1 MSKNKNKAAKT
12 NLAAKAKTAKVN
24 PSEKTKPEE
33 KNNPT
38 NVENPTK
45 EDIEKIAAEAKQ
57 EATSQQN
64 KNPEP
69 PKADSKPESKPEEK
83 PKEKPDSKQ
92 DKKPKP
98 KKEPETI
105 IPETVEHQE
114 SVVTSPAYNSPELKG
129 FKQSVLQKL
138 ANGDRIDA
146 NSGIKLMSMLK
157 DRWIDNGN
165 SDLQIKELMSQQF
178 DIMALTSILHWNIQ
192 TTQELGECGLQ
203 VNESAFDQISE
214 GLALYFNITVK
225 KLPKTSNGQLQFQFE
240 PSPEVKKE
248 VETTNKIQK
257 ESKNKPLPVY
267 STDKSE
273 EDIVKDL
280 EIILTA
286 NNGMSSNFENAITYA
301 RKAFNLEK
309 DSPAKVL
316 CKILDE
322 LGKYKR
328 INILLNGLGRM
339 SFGTITKNA
348 IPFMG
353 SVLLKKHFPNYT
365 DEQLTELS
373 QVLFSLGAQLNIN
386 AMNKCGGKQ
395 INAADYLIP
404 WNSLFKSVTD
414 KILNDIV
421 GTLSDETASVKIPK
435 VKGILSEE
443 EYDCKKIMNHVKSSY
458 GSNLNAKQLK
468 QQMSKLLALFQKSEI
483 SPLDKYVE
491 HGYGLTEETK

>member
-1 MSKNKNKAAKT
+1 MNKNKNKTAKT
-12 NLAAKAKTAKVN
+12 NLAAKAKTAKIN

-45 EDIEKIAAEAKQ
+45 EDVEKIAAEATQ

-69 PKADSKPESKPEEK
+69 PKATSKPKSKPEEK
-83 PKEKPDSKQ
+83 PDPKQ

-98 KKEPETI
+98 KIEPETI

-114 SVVTSPAYNSPELKG
+114 PAVTSPAYNSPELKG

-157 DRWIDNGN
+157 ERWVDNGN
-165 SDLQIKELMSQQF
+165 TDLQIKELMSQQF

-225 KLPKTSNGQLQFQFE
+225 KLPKTSDGQLQLQFE

-267 STDKSE
+267 STGKSE

-339 SFGTITKNA
+339 SFGAITKNS

-395 INAADYLIP
+395 INAVDYLIP

-468 QQMSKLLALFQKSEI
+468 QQMSKLLALFQKSEV

>member
-24 PSEKTKPEE
+24 PSEKEKPEE
-33 KNNPT
+33 KNNST
-38 NVENPTK
+38 KIENPTK
-45 EDIEKIAAEAKQ
+45 ADVEKIAAEAEQ

-69 PKADSKPESKPEEK
+69 PKADPKPEEK
-83 PKEKPDSKQ
+83 PNGKQ

-105 IPETVEHQE
+105 IPETVEHQNQ
-114 SVVTSPAYNSPELKG
+114 VAASPAYNSPELKG

-157 DRWIDNGN
+157 ERWVDNGN
-165 SDLQIKELMSQQF
+165 TDLQIKELMSQQF
-178 DIMALTSILHWNIQ
+178 DIMALASILHWNIQ
-192 TTQELGECGLQ
+192 TTQELGECGLK
-203 VNESAFDQISE
+203 VNEAAFDQISE
-214 GLALYFNITVK
+214 GLALYFNVTVK
-225 KLPKTSNGQLQFQFE
+225 KLPKTDDSQLQLQFE
-240 PSPEVKKE
+240 PSPEVKE
-248 VETTNKIQK
+248 EIETANKIQK
-257 ESKNKPLPVY
+257 ESKNKPLPIY

-273 EDIVKDL
+273 ENIVKDL
-280 EIILTA
+280 EVILTA
-286 NNGMSSNFENAITYA
+286 NNGMNSNFENAITYA
-301 RKAFNLEK
+301 RKAFGLEK

-339 SFGTITKNA
+339 SFGAITKNA

-395 INAADYLIP
+395 INAVDYLVP

-435 VKGILSEE
+435 IKGILSEE
-443 EYDCKKIMNHVKSSY
+443 EYDCKKIINHIKSSY